1 MSYVPASSRLGP
13 GDRLGKF
20 TIRNLIG
27 RGKGTEVY
35 RASHSDFRHDTA
47 IKCYQLD
54 IAANSDI
61 AAQFERDVRAI
72 AALRHPNLMRVYEA
86 GTDGSRQYIVMEL
99 IEGKTLR
106 DLLSTH
112 PTGLE
117 RDETVRIFSQIASA
131 IATAHDQNI
140 VHGNIKPDNVLVD
153 QNQRPVLTDFS
164 LPCLRQ
170 HAQRDNSTEP
180 TGAPTYMAPE
190 QISAHEVN
198 VSSDIYALGILLY
211 EMVTGEVPF
220 SGDTPENVVQQQL
233 YADPIPPGQIAVGL
247 DPRLDFVI
255 LKALSKEPAD
265 RFDSAR
271 DMLAALESAE
281 LGERYETLNLRRDDI
296 VDFQKRRSEIVNFQ
310 RSRMVVPE
318 EQKAPEPMLRNAALA
333 LIGLGVVLTV
343 ILLVILAFAFL

>member
-35 RASHSDFRHDTA
+35 RASHSDFRHDIA
-47 IKCYQLD
+47 IKCYQFD
-54 IAANSDI
+54 ISANSDL

-72 AALRHPNLMRVYEA
+72 VALRHPNLMRVYEA

-112 PTGLE
+112 PTGLD
-117 RDETVRIFSQIASA
+117 RDETLRIFSQIASA

-140 VHGNIKPDNVLVD
+140 IHGNIKPDNVLVD

-164 LPCLRQ
+164 LPCLRRR
-170 HAQRDNSTEP
+170 AQRDAGTEP
-180 TGAPTYMAPE
+180 PVAPTYKAPE
-190 QISAHEVN
+190 QLSAHVVS

-211 EMVTGEVPF
+211 EMVTGDVPF
-220 SGDTPENVVQQQL
+220 SGDTFEHVVQQQF
-233 YADPIPPGQIAVGL
+233 YVDPIPPGQIAVGL

-255 LKALSKEPAD
+255 LKALNKEPAD
-265 RFDSAR
+265 RFASAR
-271 DMLAALESAE
+271 DMLAGLESAE
-281 LGERYETLNLRRDDI
+281 LGERYETLNLQREDI
-296 VDFQKRRSEIVNFQ
+296 LEFQKRRSEIMNFQ

-318 EQKAPEPMLRNAALA
+318 EQQAPERILLKAAPVLIVLGAVVLVIVFVILALA
-333 LIGLGVVLTV
+333 LL
-343 ILLVILAFAFL
+343 